1 MAAPKAPLLDS
12 AGKKSKDLT
21 LESAVFAGDVKP
33 HLVHEAVRAE
43 ASAAR
48 SGTQAA

>member
-21 LESAVFAGDVKP
+21 LEAG
-33 HLVHEAVRAE
+33 
-43 ASAAR
+43 
-48 SGTQAA
+48 